1 MCIIIVCILHGDYC
15 LGEQPKIPK
24 RFCEG
29 GHGACN
35 DTCGKKNTEK
45 VVYIVI

>member
-1 MCIIIVCILHGDYC
+1 MITSCDYC

-35 DTCGKKNTEK
+35 DASGKDK
-45 VVYIVI
+45 VV